1 MGVAVCG
8 RGGRMNVTLED
19 YLENHAFC
27 DCEGTNAAILIEK
40 AGTKYNLEKND
51 IDDFYGDYVHG
62 AEVSIDGNEFGVWLR
77 VVIEL
82 E

>member
-1 MGVAVCG
+1 MPFVIVKELMLQFSVK
-8 RGGRMNVTLED
+8 RQVQNT
-19 YLENHAFC
+19 
-27 DCEGTNAAILIEK
+27 ILK
-40 AGTKYNLEKND
+40 KND

>member
-1 MGVAVCG
+1 
-8 RGGRMNVTLED
+8 MNVTLED

-27 DCEGTNAAILIEK
+27 DFGGTNATILIEK

-62 AEVSIDGNEFGVWLR
+62 AEVSIDANEFGVWLR

>member
-1 MGVAVCG
+1 MGVPICR

-27 DCEGTNAAILIEK
+27 DCEGTNAEIIIEK
-40 AGTKYNLEKND
+40 AGTKYNLEKTD
-51 IDDFYGDYVHG
+51 IDDFYGDYVHS

-77 VVIEL
+77 VVVEL